1 MSLKNQLARQHARE
15 ATSLPVEVTLD
26 NRQTDQIDK
35 DQITNVSLG
44 GLCFVA
50 NQDVAIGTRVKVKFP
65 ILNQICGLAGKVV
78 WCHKSNLKFEVGL
91 EFEDPNQVQRL
102 KTVEQIHHIE
112 QFRKE
117 VLSTE
122 GRKITSEQAAFEW
135 TNKYAGEFNA
145 L

>member
-1 MSLKNQLARQHARE
+1 MSLKNKLARQHDRKV
-15 ATSLPVEVTLD
+15 TSLPVEVILD
-26 NRQTDQIDK
+26 YRQSNQIDK

-50 NQDVAIGTRVKVKFP
+50 NESVTIGTQVEVKFP
-65 ILNQICGLAGKVV
+65 ILNQISGLVGKVV

-91 EFEDPNQVQRL
+91 EFEDPNEVQRL

-117 VLSTE
+117 VLSMQ
-122 GRKITSEQAAFEW
+122 GREITSEQAAYEW
-135 TNKYAGEFNA
+135 THKYAGEFNA